1 MNNNVIN
8 IIERFQ
14 THHALQEERER
25 SGDFVMNAKTNPE
38 FSIDFCSAPGTP
50 SQEGV
55 RSTLRGVLENLPH
68 VEMTVEQTIN

>member
-25 SGDFVMNAKTNPE
+25 SGDFFMNAKTNSV
-38 FSIDFCSAPGTP
+38 FSIDCCSATGAP

-55 RSTLRGVLENLPH
+55 RSTPRGVLENLPH
-68 VEMTVEQTIN
+68 VK